1 MNLLSQIK
9 NLIEDIE
16 NSHSKNISYL
26 RHTELVKLILLNLP
40 ILDNDTINSMA
51 KEDMLSDIFYEY
63 NESSKIIL
71 DFFSKNLS
79 FMEDDL
85 KDSDFEKELVKNVRD
100 IDLLKQEVI
109 KKREDYIKLKELE
122 NDKKDIMNQILELE
136 SSIKEFNKID
146 LEQIK
151 SQKEKLE
158 NQLNY
163 LIETEGENLVRYK
176 KHLEENDFINIKT
189 EELNFISSEIS
200 EKLIEM
206 DDLYKNILDKRK

>member
-26 RHTELVKLILLNLP
+26 RQTELVKLILLNLP

>member
-1 MNLLSQIK
+1 M
-9 NLIEDIE
+9 
-16 NSHSKNISYL
+16 
-26 RHTELVKLILLNLP
+26 
-40 ILDNDTINSMA
+40 
-51 KEDMLSDIFYEY
+51 
-63 NESSKIIL
+63 
-71 DFFSKNLS
+71 
-79 FMEDDL
+79 
-85 KDSDFEKELVKNVRD
+85 KNVRD